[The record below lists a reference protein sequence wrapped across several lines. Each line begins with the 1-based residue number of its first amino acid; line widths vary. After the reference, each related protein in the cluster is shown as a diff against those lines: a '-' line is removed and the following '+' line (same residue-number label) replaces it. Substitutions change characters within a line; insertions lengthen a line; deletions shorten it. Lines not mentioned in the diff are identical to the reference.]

1 MRIKTLSR
9 LRLGFR
15 SVSPIASQSVP
26 HAGSSVFLTEDEVPP
41 SNQLEVQQIVVSDT
55 MLLGPPGGM
64 QLTEVVHAANDH
76 SIFPASYVANI
87 LL

>member
-1 MRIKTLSR
+1 M
-9 LRLGFR
+9 
-15 SVSPIASQSVP
+15 
-26 HAGSSVFLTEDEVPP
+26 FLTEDEVPP

-64 QLTEVVHAANDH
+64 QLPEVVHAANDH